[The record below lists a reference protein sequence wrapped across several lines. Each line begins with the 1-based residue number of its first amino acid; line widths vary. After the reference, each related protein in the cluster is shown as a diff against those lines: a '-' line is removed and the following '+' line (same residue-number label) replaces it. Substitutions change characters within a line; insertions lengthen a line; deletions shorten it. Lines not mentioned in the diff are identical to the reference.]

1 MRDFEPYTYDYWN
14 NYHERLIKY
23 ISHFKKINDDK
34 PKYLYKT
41 DDELLNFNYEFEF
54 FNEKLARLYA
64 ELQRVKILLSV
75 LKHKTDTD
83 EI

>member
-54 FNEKLARLYA
+54 F
-64 ELQRVKILLSV
+64 I
-75 LKHKTDTD
+75 
-83 EI
+83 

>member
-54 FNEKLARLYA
+54 FIFARAFLLKNGSY
-64 ELQRVKILLSV
+64 LQSR
-75 LKHKTDTD
+75 
-83 EI
+83 